1 MRFIH
6 SVLLLFSDRSSIH
19 KRTNNAW
26 SNRRKPIWHKGLEC
40 VFISRSDLLVDLIKA
55 NVNKAVNI
63 AISKVRADDSFAD
76 LL

>member
-1 MRFIH
+1 M
-6 SVLLLFSDRSSIH
+6 
-19 KRTNNAW
+19 
-26 SNRRKPIWHKGLEC
+26 
-40 VFISRSDLLVDLIKA
+40 DLIKA